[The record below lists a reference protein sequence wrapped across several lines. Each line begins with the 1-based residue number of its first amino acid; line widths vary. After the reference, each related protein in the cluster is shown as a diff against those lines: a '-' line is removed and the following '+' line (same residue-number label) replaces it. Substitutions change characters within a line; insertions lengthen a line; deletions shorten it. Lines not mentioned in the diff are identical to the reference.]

1 MMNSGGL
8 KTIAITVIILGYLAA
23 ITLGADILWT
33 FAIGFSDFREYGQ

>member
-23 ITLGADILWT
+23 ITLGVDILWT
-33 FAIGFSDFREYGQ
+33 FAIGFSGV